1 MEPMCYIGVCIC
13 EDICC
18 ASVPHKGECVCVCV
32 CACMHIYHV
41 DMCLQCPDVC
51 ACACTHTCVV
61 LLHNGDR
68 REAFH

>member
-32 CACMHIYHV
+32 CMHAHIS
-41 DMCLQCPDVC
+41 C
-51 ACACTHTCVV
+51 
-61 LLHNGDR
+61 
-68 REAFH
+68 